1 MNILVIAPH
10 PDDESIG
17 CGGTI
22 CLHTDRG
29 DHVAAVFL
37 TSGEFALGDL
47 PREKAWAIR
56 EAEAEESASIL
67 GITSVTFLRRPDHYL
82 GDGIEEAAT
91 ELRLLLERQQ
101 PQLIYLPH
109 AYEGHSDH
117 RACQPIV
124 QAALSST
131 LIPPPA
137 LLGYEVWTPLSE
149 YDRAENISQTMTR
162 KLQAVCAHRSQT
174 KQVRYD
180 RAVSALNEYRGTMTQ
195 VGRYAEVFQ
204 FADDRFA
211 AIPRSRRADPGWH
224 RVYEVTQE
232 IAKLVPPHDAFI
244 LVDEGRLDAAP
255 LVAPRRCIPFL
266 EKDGHY
272 WGKPADDE
280 AAIREVMRL
289 RLSGANFL
297 IFVSST
303 FWWLEYYPR
312 LKRYLDSNFRC
323 ALEDDRLLAFDLHTG
338 TV

>member
-211 AIPRSRRADPGWH
+211 AIPRSRRADPGWQ

-338 TV
+338 AV

>member
-162 KLQAVCAHRSQT
+162 KLQAVCAHGSQT

-303 FWWLEYYPR
+303 FWWLEYYPG
-312 LKRYLDSNFRC
+312 LKRHLSANFRC
-323 ALEDDRLLAFDLHTG
+323 ALKDDRLLAFDLHTRA
-338 TV
+338 V

>member
-338 TV
+338 AV